1 MAASSPSSI
10 ESSVARPNAEPGETS
25 SRALGWD
32 DFFSARSRRQLAL
45 FLAGASFLALSTA
58 ITRRSLARRYKFVMP
73 AFYHPNN
80 RSLAP
85 ISGVNEALEA
95 LNIATINIL
104 SLSLMTTGGML
115 WAFDIS
121 SLEEFRTKV
130 RGGMGVTGASQDAD
144 EEIEEWVASVL
155 ARKDEKERKGSKP
168 GRN

>member
-1 MAASSPSSI
+1 MVRPNVESG
-10 ESSVARPNAEPGETS
+10 ESSYRVP
-25 SRALGWD
+25 GWD

-85 ISGVNEALEA
+85 ISGINEALEA

-121 SLEEFRTKV
+121 SLEELRSKV
-130 RGGMGVTGASQDAD
+130 RGGMGVTGTPQHAD
-144 EEIEEWVASVL
+144 EEIEEWIASVL
-155 ARKDEKERKGSKP
+155 TRKDEKRREASKL